1 MPDRGRRGCYIDDVI
16 RPHSTRWRVTRA
28 LRMLRNKKV
37 QDIWKKHDN
46 IPL

>member
-1 MPDRGRRGCYIDDVI
+1 VI

-37 QDIWKKHDN
+37 TDIWKKHDN